1 MKYKNPIIK
10 YAYRIENKLDKDNY
24 SVNHLNFNPSL
35 VKSSNGYIW
44 DIIKEY
50 NSYSYER
57 NDAFTYSANSNIYIG
72 YSLFLNNRLNYYG
85 RSYTTIQDALS
96 SIGGTLNIIIA
107 IMTLINNFSNSYIVL
122 NDFKCLLNLFKISQE
137 DIKKARAKNILTKKL
152 KVVEVIKKNSRPLT
166 GSSTTEAI
174 QKIINEKSNNAEKET
189 VSNESL
195 NTEKSDNAELS
206 KRRNKRNK

>member
-1 MKYKNPIIK
+1 MKYGNPIIK

-35 VKSSNGYIW
+35 VKSSVGYVW

-57 NDAFTYSANSNIYIG
+57 NEPFTYSSNSNIYIG

-96 SIGGTLNIIIA
+96 SIGGTLNIIIV
-107 IMTLINNFSNSYIVL
+107 IMTIINNFFNSYIVL
-122 NDFKCLLNLFKISQE
+122 HDFKCLLNLFKISPE
-137 DIKKARAKNILTKKL
+137 DIEKARAKNILTKKL
-152 KVVEVIKKNSRPLT
+152 KDVEVIKKIAVL
-166 GSSTTEAI
+166 
-174 QKIINEKSNNAEKET
+174 
-189 VSNESL
+189 
-195 NTEKSDNAELS
+195 
-206 KRRNKRNK
+206 